1 MAKKS
6 VILFHGDIRPALV
19 RIKVSKA
26 RLFLLAFILFN
37 AASPAF
43 ATWSII
49 AVDRNTDEVGIAG
62 ASCTFDVS
70 GIASVVPGKGAIV
83 VQAASNYLAR
93 MKGVDLMEEGATV
106 EQVLNAMQA
115 DEFTPQRQQYGVIT
129 LQDVDGPLTHSGAE
143 ISSWNGAQTAADVA
157 VMGNLLVSQSV
168 VEDAFIAFNNSRHLP
183 LGDRLIAALTAGAD
197 AGGDNRC
204 GEQKARSAFMM
215 LYSPNTGSITELSVF
230 GIEKGGQAAVPLL
243 KGKFSDLNQK

>member
-1 MAKKS
+1 MTKKS
-6 VILFHGDIRPALV
+6 VILFHGDVRPALV

-37 AASPAF
+37 AASPAS

-83 VQAASNYLAR
+83 VQAASNYFAR